1 TPGTSALALH
11 DALPIFGVLVRL
23 VGLPV
28 EGVRPGVELVGLRV
42 QLRVEEVIGGLPVDL
57 AIHVGLVD
65 DAAGPA
71 ADGATPADRPT
82 AGSAARATARAA
94 SDAGAGIGA
103 DVPGLLLLRLD
114 VHLVVG

>member
-71 ADGATPADRPT
+71 ADGATLADRPT
-82 AGSAARATARAA
+82 AGRSEEHTSELQSREN
-94 SDAGAGIGA
+94 
-103 DVPGLLLLRLD
+103 
-114 VHLVVG
+114 LV